1 MSMSILNIQQEEAER
16 RADILEERV
25 KTAEEQTHTLTRK
38 KIETEAEI
46 QRVRAS
52 AIKVLYQDMYHW
64 YCMHCRV
71 KKRKWS

>member
-25 KTAEEQTHTLTRK
+25 KIAEEQTHTLTRK

-52 AIKVLYQDMYHW
+52 AIKYY
-64 YCMHCRV
+64 
-71 KKRKWS
+71 